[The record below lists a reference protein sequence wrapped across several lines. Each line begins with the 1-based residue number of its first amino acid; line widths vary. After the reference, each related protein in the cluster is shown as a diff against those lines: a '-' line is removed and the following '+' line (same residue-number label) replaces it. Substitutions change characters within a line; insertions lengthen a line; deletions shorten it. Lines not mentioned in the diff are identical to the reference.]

1 MTLNRMAIGSETTL
15 KPTRSPSCAAASNF
29 EQLDASL
36 SGTFRH
42 ANSGA
47 GGDVPTEE
55 KGGSTPECEARAE
68 RRRAKEEVRATQS
81 CGRGLLL
88 LLRSLPLEN
97 RLVLPLPLLSFRLD
111 ELTFHTHTS
120 THYSVTITT
129 LTSLLLL
136 ENQLVQSTPSS
147 SSKPAFEER
156 PSSIQFQP
164 ASSRHCPASTQ
175 TAQTLSQ
182 QPFRNHTHKHTR
194 CDSLP
199 LSLLRHRS
207 SSPSRRA
214 HPLPRPAA
222 RLLTVTCTS

>member
-55 KGGSTPECEARAE
+55 KGGGGG
-68 RRRAKEEVRATQS
+68 RRRNARLERKGGEVRATQS
-81 CGRGLLL
+81 CGRGLLLL

-111 ELTFHTHTS
+111 ELTFHTHTQV
-120 THYSVTITT
+120 HTT
-129 LTSLLLL
+129 
-136 ENQLVQSTPSS
+136 Q
-147 SSKPAFEER
+147 
-156 PSSIQFQP
+156 
-164 ASSRHCPASTQ
+164 
-175 TAQTLSQ
+175 
-182 QPFRNHTHKHTR
+182 
-194 CDSLP
+194 
-199 LSLLRHRS
+199 
-207 SSPSRRA
+207 
-214 HPLPRPAA
+214 
-222 RLLTVTCTS
+222 